1 MKDKNTLNTVSD
13 SLLHQE
19 FKELHQLANETNDSK
34 PMANVSAQYRVH
46 NRYNNIGNKLKY
58 NIQYM

>member
-19 FKELHQLANETNDSK
+19 FKELHQLANETYGSK
-34 PMANVSAQYRVH
+34 PMASESAQYRVH

-58 NIQYM
+58 NIQYI